1 MEDLVI
7 DAIRLNGGRFSDI
20 SVNTVALGRKV
31 TTLSTEGSFNIYNQ
45 FMEKRKIKEE
55 TFSQFRD
62 LAGLLGN
69 YGQSLLRFSDEL
81 SPLLKE
87 LGDKTED
94 AVYIEKVLKSYKRI
108 ASEHE
113 ENLQKFMGMF
123 TKIKYF
129 QEELNPE
136 NFK

>member
-1 MEDLVI
+1 
-7 DAIRLNGGRFSDI
+7 
-20 SVNTVALGRKV
+20 
-31 TTLSTEGSFNIYNQ
+31 
-45 FMEKRKIKEE
+45 MEKSKIKEE

-69 YGQSLLRFSDEL
+69 YGESLLKFSDEL